1 MASSP
6 SHNRILQL
14 ILATSLSVSA
24 AQAAEPAKKPEATA
38 SRAPSVIAEPAPGLD
53 PVTLYQYL
61 LAEIAAARGELGV
74 ASQAYMELVR
84 RHRIPFFARR
94 ATELAVQ
101 ARQGQWAIEAAQVWV
116 DAEPDSVPALQTL
129 ALLQSSGNG
138 KPQDVERTLARLFA
152 HSSEARLNLL
162 PQLQRIY
169 ANVPDTA
176 QVLSSVMRL
185 TEPYL
190 NMPEAHLARSQAY
203 LADGQRAKSEGSAR
217 QALSL
222 RPGWERAALQVAQT
236 RAGEDESAAMEELG
250 VFGRQYPQA
259 RSARSGYL
267 RWLVGKGRK
276 DDARAEYQRLLA
288 DFPSDEDVAFVALQ
302 AAVAQADH
310 ATAEPLI
317 RRLIASGHPESNL
330 LRIQLGQELE
340 AGGRNDEARAI
351 YDSVPP
357 GRDYLAARSA
367 LANLLA
373 RQGRL
378 DEGRRVLQD
387 AAAVEPDRATSYVIA
402 ESGLLL
408 KQARAADAY
417 ALLERALQK
426 NPDESDLLYEAGMVA
441 ERTNR
446 LDLME
451 THLRK
456 LIRLKPDHAHAYN
469 ALGYTFADRNIRLD
483 EAESLLLRALS
494 LASDDAAILDSVGWL
509 YFRKGQFAQAIEYL
523 QKSYAKL
530 QDDEVAAHLVEALWA
545 AGRKDEAM
553 RLLEKAR
560 QARPKSELLDKLE
573 ARLVR

>member
-1 MASSP
+1 MAISRHLS
-6 SHNRILQL
+6 RTLQL
-14 ILATSLSVSA
+14 ILATGVGIGV
-24 AQAAEPAKKPEATA
+24 AQAAEPAKKPAPAA
-38 SRAPSVIAEPAPGLD
+38 SRPAASVAQPAGLD

-84 RHRIPFFARR
+84 RHPIPAFARR

-101 ARQGQWAIEAAQVWV
+101 ARQGPWAMEAAQIWA

-129 ALLQSSGNG
+129 ALLQSSANG
-138 KPQDVERTLARLFA
+138 KPEEVERTLARLFA
-152 HSSEARLNLL
+152 NSAEARLNLL
-162 PQLQRIY
+162 PQLPRIY
-169 ANVPDTA
+169 ANLPDKA
-176 QVLSSVMRL
+176 QVLASVLRL

-190 NMPEAHLARSQAY
+190 NMPEAHLARAQAY
-203 LADGQRAKSEGSAR
+203 LADGQRAAGEASAR
-217 QALSL
+217 QALAM
-222 RPGWERAALQVAQT
+222 RPGWERAALQVAQS
-236 RAGEDESAAMEELG
+236 RAGEDETAAMEELG
-250 VFGRQYPQA
+250 IFGRQYPQA

-267 RWLVGKGRK
+267 RWLAGQGRK
-276 DDARAEYQRLLA
+276 EEARSEYQRLLS
-288 DFPSDEDVAFVALQ
+288 DFPGDEDIAFIVLQ

-317 RRLIASGHPESNL
+317 RRLIAAEHPETNL

-340 AGGRNDEARAI
+340 AGGRSDEARAA
-351 YDSVPP
+351 YESVPP

-378 DEGRRVLQD
+378 EEGRRVLQD
-387 AAAVEPDRATSYVIA
+387 AAALQPERTTAYVIA
-402 ESGLLL
+402 ESGILL
-408 KQARAADAY
+408 KQGKPAEAS
-417 ALLERALQK
+417 ALLERALDK
-426 NPDESDLLYEAGMVA
+426 SPEDGELLYEAGMVA
-441 ERTNR
+441 ERANQ
-446 LDLME
+446 LELME

-494 LASDDAAILDSVGWL
+494 LAGDDAAILDSVGWL
-509 YFRKGQFAQAIEYL
+509 YFRKGQFTQAIEYL
-523 QKSYAKL
+523 QKSYARL

-560 QARPKSELLDKLE
+560 QARPKSELFDKLE
-573 ARLVR
+573 ARLAR